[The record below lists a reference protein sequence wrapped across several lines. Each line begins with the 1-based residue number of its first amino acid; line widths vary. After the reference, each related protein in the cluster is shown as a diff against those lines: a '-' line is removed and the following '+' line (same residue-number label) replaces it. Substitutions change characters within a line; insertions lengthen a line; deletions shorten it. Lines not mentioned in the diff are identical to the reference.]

1 MSAQGALF
9 SIERLEIFTNCYG
22 RFGVEAAIAHVPT
35 IGVTALEVALKPHGG
50 LLEIPESVVAS
61 EKMSAGAVA
70 GLKATLA
77 QHGVRPTTTNGL
89 QHIMTPE
96 GFETTKSRINLA
108 QALGAKVMTGS
119 ADHVPEEQRS
129 QLYDRLVQLADYAG
143 ERGIT
148 FALETHPGITQNADA
163 MLRAMRDLQ
172 HPGIRINFDTA
183 NIYYHNEGMQD
194 GEAELERVA
203 EYVTH
208 LHLKDCRRGY
218 HDWYFPAL
226 GEAGGVDFMHV
237 GRILKDAGF
246 QGQMSIELEGIKG
259 EPELTLEE
267 RQARVAR
274 SVDYLRD
281 IGLVG

>member
-1 MSAQGALF
+1 MAALF
-9 SIERLEIFTNCYG
+9 PIERLEIFTNCYG
-22 RFGVEAAIAHVPT
+22 HFGVAAAIEHVPT

-61 EKMSAGAVA
+61 EKMSAAAVA
-70 GLKATLA
+70 GLKAKLA
-77 QHGVRPTTTNGL
+77 ERGVRPTTANGL
-89 QHIMTPE
+89 QRIMTAE
-96 GFETTKSRINLA
+96 GFETSKARINLA
-108 QALGAKVMTGS
+108 QQLGTRVMTGS
-119 ADHVPEEQRS
+119 ADNVPEEQRNA
-129 QLYDRLVQLADYAG
+129 LYDRLLQLADYAG

-148 FALETHPGITQNADA
+148 FALETHPGIAQNAEA
-163 MLRAMRDLQ
+163 IRRAMRDLN
-172 HPGIRINFDTA
+172 HPRIRINFDTA

-203 EYVTH
+203 EYVVH

-218 HDWYFPAL
+218 HDWHFPAL
-226 GEAGGVDFMHV
+226 GEAGGVDFTRV
-237 GRILKDAGF
+237 GSILESSGF

-274 SVDYLRD
+274 SVAYLRS
-281 IGLVG
+281 VGFVG